1 MGLGNLYLSFL
12 AGLFAP
18 IGAVCVLPLYPG
30 FLAYLAA
37 QVSEKSA
44 DDKNSKILLL
54 KLSSLVT
61 LGIVL
66 SMFLV
71 GLIFTK
77 FLQISLTSVI
87 GIISPIAFAVL
98 GIVSLFL
105 IFNFEFSRFIPQVQ
119 SPTVS
124 NPYVSS
130 LLFGLFFGV
139 VVLPC
144 NPASLVVLF
153 AISSSVMSFFLN
165 LLGFVFFGIGMAVPL
180 FILGLVSAQYS
191 NSVIGFLIRNKRRI
205 NLGAGLIML
214 GISLYYLIFVFR
226 IFSFL
231 F

>member
-1 MGLGNLYLSFL
+1 MGLENLYLSFL

-30 FLAYLAA
+30 FLAYLAG
-37 QVSEKSA
+37 QVNSKDV
-44 DDKNSKILLL
+44 DDKSSKVLLL

-61 LGIVL
+61 LGVVL

-77 FLQISLTSVI
+77 FLQVSLTSVI
-87 GIISPIAFAVL
+87 EIVSPIAFFIL
-98 GIVSLFL
+98 GIISLML
-105 IFNFEFSRFIPQVQ
+105 IFGFEFSKYIPQVQ

-130 LLFGLFFGV
+130 ILFGLFFGI

-153 AISSSVMSFFLN
+153 AVSSSVSSFLLN
-165 LLGFVFFGIGMAVPL
+165 LLGFVLFGVGMALPL
-180 FILGLVSAQYS
+180 FILGVVSAGYS
-191 NSVIGFLIRNKRRI
+191 NTVIGFLIRNKRRI
-205 NLGAGLIML
+205 NLVAGLIML
-214 GISLYYLIFVFR
+214 VISVYYLIFVFKV
-226 IFSFL
+226 FSFL